1 MRGEYRHL
9 VINNSMIVI
18 YSVLCAVT
26 AYFNSIFFKKLFSK
40 SVDTDVLY
48 WQFYCWCWVPVFA
61 KDQQVL
67 CSKQLIKKFYVS
79 FDPQFIG
86 IVLKSISCVSPCQ
99 TWSYFGFSAC
109 TSTPT
114 FIQEIT
120 DVRCQELETVTFEAV
135 FAGTPMPGNPIIMNI
150 SMLP

>member
-1 MRGEYRHL
+1 MRGEYRL
-9 VINNSMIVI
+9 LMINNRMIVI

-26 AYFNSIFFKKLFSK
+26 AYFNSIFFKKNCLAK
-40 SVDTDVLY
+40 VLIPMYCTDNLLLVLGSSFC
-48 WQFYCWCWVPVFA
+48 QGPTH
-61 KDQQVL
+61 L
-67 CSKQLIKKFYVS
+67 CSEQLIKKFHVS
-79 FDPQFIG
+79 FDPQFID
-86 IVLKSISCVSPCQ
+86 IVLKSISCVLPRQ
-99 TWSYFGFSAC
+99 TWIYFGFSAC

-150 SMLP
+150 S